1 MIWIGK
7 SGSIESVPVLISL
20 WSRYPVPRSHLSG
33 GSRSVVP
40 SCECRSSIKVRFNQG
55 CFGNVRTI
63 PLSFHS
69 SIALAQTSSQ
79 GILLVT
85 DHYGCFHRF
94 CWGIIYVWLYPSI
107 RSLSWS
113 FVSWSED
120 RYLSTVYQQV
130 WTTTINLSSDFEH
143 CSHSQQLLSSGFFT
157 WMSEQ
162 YQSKIQSRL
171 SWICTNN

>member
-7 SGSIESVPVLISL
+7 SRSIESVPVLISL

-79 GILLVT
+79 GILLVSMAAFIVSVEGLFMYGYIPLSDLWCGASYRDRRIVISLRCIST
-85 DHYGCFHRF
+85 SVNNDHQSVKRF
-94 CWGIIYVWLYPSI
+94 
-107 RSLSWS
+107 RSLQP
-113 FVSWSED
+113 FP
-120 RYLSTVYQQV
+120 
-130 WTTTINLSSDFEH
+130 TTLA
-143 CSHSQQLLSSGFFT
+143 Q

-162 YQSKIQSRL
+162 YQNLCCGVSYREWRIVVSE
-171 SWICTNN
+171 